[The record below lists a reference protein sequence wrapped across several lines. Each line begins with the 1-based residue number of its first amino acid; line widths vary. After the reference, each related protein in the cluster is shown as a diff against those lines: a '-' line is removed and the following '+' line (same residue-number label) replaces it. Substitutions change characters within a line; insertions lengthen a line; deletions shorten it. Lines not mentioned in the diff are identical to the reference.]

1 MAEHTRDASDI
12 HTLATS
18 INIHAACS
26 SPTEVK
32 ASSTPSNDDMDR
44 DAEVGDDSSQ
54 RKRQRS
60 WSCEPD
66 SHAKRRLQQTGGPRY
81 GSDDASDMNLG
92 EDNVS
97 EDADGDHDEILAMI
111 ASHNAVKLCTTTHAA
126 AESQRRAQQAGANYA
141 TSKASRQA
149 PPSSSNIRVGLT
161 PRDGNVRRPHGPTR
175 SARERHS
182 RSRQPGDENDDAN
195 EAEISALI
203 AAHNQ
208 KFRPKCDYAPPQ
220 HSVRDV
226 KAWEAETGSRWYQL
240 SPNSRLAA
248 NEAISKMKRAVR
260 T

>member
-12 HTLATS
+12 HLATS
-18 INIHAACS
+18 INIRAACS
-26 SPTEVK
+26 SPTDVK
-32 ASSTPSNDDMDR
+32 ASPAPSNDDMDR
-44 DAEVGDDSSQ
+44 DDAEVGDDSSQ

-60 WSCEPD
+60 WSCEPG
-66 SHAKRRLQQTGGPRY
+66 SHAKRRLQQTGGPRH
-81 GSDDASDMNLG
+81 GSDGTSNMNLG
-92 EDNVS
+92 EDDAS
-97 EDADGDHDEILAMI
+97 EDGDGDHDEILAMI
-111 ASHNAVKLCTTTHAA
+111 ASHNAVKLCTGGEA
-126 AESQRRAQQAGANYA
+126 QRRAQLAGANYP
-141 TSKASRQA
+141 TSKTSRQA
-149 PPSSSNIRVGLT
+149 PPSSSNTRVGLT
-161 PRDGNVRRPHGPTR
+161 PRDGNLRRPHGPTR

-182 RSRQPGDENDDAN
+182 RSRQPGDENDHAN

-226 KAWEAETGSRWYQL
+226 KAWEAETGNRWYQL

-248 NEAISKMKRAVR
+248 NEAISKMKGAMR